1 MKLMVDEKVKASAAS
16 MAGMAF
22 SAAASCQS
30 MFLASL
36 LGGRAPSST
45 QAQRAMTKAL
55 GAGMAP
61 YQKAV
66 RGNLKRLR
74 K

>member
-1 MKLMVDEKVKASAAS
+1 MKRMVNEKVKASAAS

-30 MFLASL
+30 MFLTSL
-36 LGGRAPSST
+36 LGGRAPSAT
-45 QAQRAMTKAL
+45 QAQRAMTRVL

-61 YQKAV
+61 YKKAV
-66 RGNLKRLR
+66 RSNVKRLR